1 MATSLPLG
9 QLEAFDPQVETFTS
23 YVERVHLFF
32 EANDIKEE
40 KRRSVFLSIV
50 GGAVYNLLRN
60 LLAPV
65 TPKDAQLQDIIAVL
79 KAHYEPK
86 PIVIA
91 ERFHFHRRQQ
101 LPGESVAKYIAE
113 LRCLSVH
120 CNFRGYLEE
129 AL

>member
-50 GGAVYNLLRN
+50 GGAVYNLL
-60 LLAPV
+60 
-65 TPKDAQLQDIIAVL
+65 Q
-79 KAHYEPK
+79 EP
-86 PIVIA
+86 PSSCHSQGCTTSRHNCRP
-91 ERFHFHRRQQ
+91 EGS
-101 LPGESVAKYIAE
+101 L
-113 LRCLSVH
+113 
-120 CNFRGYLEE
+120 
-129 AL
+129 